1 MLHLSH
7 FFGFRLMDNFSDATP
22 FLDLSEGQF
31 VEYVPVHGL
40 YLESSNSKTV
50 ADLLKVMQVTEL
62 DQVSLNR
69 KVRNDIIDMLS
80 SFYALHVQPF
90 GTLKSLPVLRSLW
103 DD

>member
-1 MLHLSH
+1 
-7 FFGFRLMDNFSDATP
+7 
-22 FLDLSEGQF
+22 
-31 VEYVPVHGL
+31 L
-40 YLESSNSKTV
+40 YLESSNSKRV

-62 DQVSLNR
+62 DQIILNR